1 MELIN
6 GSFYLFFQNT
16 TEVNG
21 FKGFVGYGLRELDL
35 NETNFYC
42 TDTKYRSEI
51 LLTQTRVN
59 FTTDFMIRSYSSGC
73 YYYDLDTG
81 KWSSYGMQINED
93 SNTEQTH
100 CSSSHLTLFAG
111 GLVFTPSTINF
122 KYYYTNTSLNQNR
135 TIFLVVLLFA
145 FLYIFFAIW
154 SWFKDRRDKK
164 KLGVYWLTDN
174 FPNDSYFYQL
184 FVFTGTKS
192 ESETKSKVNY
202 F

>member
-1 MELIN
+1 M
-6 GSFYLFFQNT
+6 
-16 TEVNG
+16 
-21 FKGFVGYGLRELDL
+21 
-35 NETNFYC
+35 
-42 TDTKYRSEI
+42 
-51 LLTQTRVN
+51 
-59 FTTDFMIRSYSSGC
+59 
-73 YYYDLDTG
+73 
-81 KWSSYGMQINED
+81 
-93 SNTEQTH
+93 
-100 CSSSHLTLFAG
+100 TLFAG

-145 FLYIFFAIW
+145 FLYIFFEIW

>member
-1 MELIN
+1 MC
-6 GSFYLFFQNT
+6 
-16 TEVNG
+16 V
-21 FKGFVGYGLRELDL
+21 
-35 NETNFYC
+35 C
-42 TDTKYRSEI
+42 T
-51 LLTQTRVN
+51 L
-59 FTTDFMIRSYSSGC
+59 
-73 YYYDLDTG
+73 
-81 KWSSYGMQINED
+81 
-93 SNTEQTH
+93 
-100 CSSSHLTLFAG
+100 
-111 GLVFTPSTINF
+111 
-122 KYYYTNTSLNQNR
+122 R
-135 TIFLVVLLFA
+135 TIYSVIGVLVMDRDHHLKKKNIYKIKSKMLCA